1 MDTPFPYNKY
11 VTGKDFIGRRQDC
24 QILGNFLRQGEHVA
38 LYGPPKSGK
47 TSLIQQTL
55 FNLRMAGVSFTV
67 GQMSLLNVRTTE
79 SFLSRLGSVAI
90 RCFASSPAE
99 YGDLVREYLDGTHW
113 VFDPEVFAREDRIL
127 SPGWELDEADFD
139 AALSLPRRLAVQK
152 GQRLILIL
160 DAFSNIDMIPGGDR
174 LIGRFEAELRSREK
188 GCSFLLCGSSC
199 NAMREIFDVRKDFYR
214 IVERFRM
221 QPLDDKEIVDH
232 VSKGFLSS
240 GKVIDRGLLSGVCR
254 LFRGNMWYINHFVSI
269 CDAMSKGYI
278 MEPVLLD
285 ALSRLIAIHEPAFI
299 ATMNSLTGFQVQL
312 LRAVVDG
319 HTKFSTSEVVA
330 KYGLNSSANV
340 KRLKDALVK
349 KEVLSFDENDQ
360 PEIIDPLFDYW
371 VRKYYFEI
379 HEQ

>member
-1 MDTPFPYNKY
+1 METPFPYNKY

-38 LYGPPKSGK
+38 IYGPPKSGK

-55 FNLRMAGVSFTV
+55 FNLRMSGVSFTV
-67 GQMSLLNVRTTE
+67 GQMSLLNIRTSE
-79 SFLSRLGSVAI
+79 AFLSRLGSTAI
-90 RCFASSPAE
+90 RCVASSPAE
-99 YGDLVREYLDGTHW
+99 YEAVAQEFLGASHW

-127 SPGWELDEADFD
+127 SPGWELDESDID
-139 AALSLPRRLAVQK
+139 AVLSLPRRLAVRYN
-152 GQRLILIL
+152 QRLILIL
-160 DAFSNIDMIPGGDR
+160 DAFSNIDLIDGGDR
-174 LIGRFEAELRSREK
+174 LIARFEQELRSHEK
-188 GCSFLLCGSSC
+188 GCSFLFCGSSF
-199 NAMREIFDVRKDFYR
+199 NAMREIFDQRKDFYR

-221 QPLDDKEIVDH
+221 QPLDQKEIVDH
-232 VSKGFLSS
+232 VIKGFLSS
-240 GKVIDRGLLSGVCR
+240 GKVIDRGLLSGVCQ

-319 HTKFSTSEVVA
+319 HTKFSTAEVVA
-330 KYGLNSSANV
+330 QYGLHSSANV

-349 KEVLSFDENDQ
+349 KEVLFFDENDQ

-371 VRKYYFEI
+371 VRKYFFEI
-379 HEQ
+379 HD